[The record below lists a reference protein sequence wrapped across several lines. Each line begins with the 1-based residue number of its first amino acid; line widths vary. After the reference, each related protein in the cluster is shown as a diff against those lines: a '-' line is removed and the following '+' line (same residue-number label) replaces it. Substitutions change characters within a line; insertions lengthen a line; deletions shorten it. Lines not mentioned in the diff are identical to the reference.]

1 MSAEDLAID
10 VGIAVNTDEFDT
22 FVSCV
27 ENIIDHGCGYSSE
40 VTAQICEKCKTSDL
54 DIAKKVLRECR
65 WVSANTSR
73 MRPEKLKWWQTWRSK
88 RESRDIP
95 RWPGRAASPER
106 RRKHNQ
112 KRPMSPM
119 FNKQKKKKRPMSP
132 MFNQQKKKKRPMS
145 PVFNKQKKKRP
156 MSPVYDRQES
166 PVYERRRR
174 PDYGRG
180 YGASRKRQRYR

>member
-10 VGIAVNTDEFDT
+10 VGIPVNTDEFDT

-27 ENIIDHGCGYSSE
+27 ENIIDHGCGYSSD
-40 VTAQICEKCKTSDL
+40 VTAQICEKCETSDL
-54 DIAKKVLRECR
+54 PIAKKVLRECR
-65 WVSANTSR
+65 RASANTSR

-88 RESRDIP
+88 RESRDVP

-106 RRKHNQ
+106 RRNPRQ

-132 MFNQQKKKKRPMS
+132 MFNR
-145 PVFNKQKKKRP
+145 QKKKRP